1 MRSRSARDK
10 LRNYR
15 DFLGTND
22 ALYEAS
28 YPWAVNRGI
37 FMTPGNE
44 EQWTISVQH
53 TDADI
58 DRYVE
63 VFGEFCARRSTA

>member
-1 MRSRSARDK
+1 VSFRSEP

-15 DFLGTND
+15 DFLETNA

-28 YPWAVNRGI
+28 YPWTVNRGI

-53 TDADI
+53 TRADI
-58 DRYVE
+58 DRYVNA
-63 VFGEFCARRSTA
+63 FGDLCSALAS

>member
-1 MRSRSARDK
+1 VPAHVVDLGCKGCVSWRPAP

-15 DFLGTND
+15 DFLDTSAG
-22 ALYEAS
+22 
-28 YPWAVNRGI
+28 V

-53 TDADI
+53 TEADI

-63 VFGEFCARRSTA
+63 AFTEFCAAVAS